1 MLEVVMSITTISSR
15 LFNQQVSAAK
25 KMAENGPVYITDRG
39 EPAHVLLTFEE
50 YKKLTGT
57 RRNIQDALAMS
68 GVADIEFEPE
78 RMNIGFRDVDFS

>member
-1 MLEVVMSITTISSR
+1 MSITTISSR